1 MGKAQAGP
9 QQWPQ
14 ARGRCMMGVG
24 GEGMTGGA
32 AHTPQLVVVVVRWAG
47 QQLQLCSYTVAAS
60 VTTEEPTNEQTK
72 RERSIERTNE
82 RTNAFLVTS
91 SGATLAAAAAAAA
104 TSQTETESVGRSANR
119 RTADGHGHVTAAAA
133 A

>member
-1 MGKAQAGP
+1 
-9 QQWPQ
+9 
-14 ARGRCMMGVG
+14 MMGVG
-24 GEGMTGGA
+24 GEGREGREERGVDDRRGAA
-32 AHTPQLVVVVVRWAG
+32 AHTPQLVVVVVVRWAG

-72 RERSIERTNE
+72 RERSIERTN
-82 RTNAFLVTS
+82 AFLVTS

-104 TSQTETESVGRSANR
+104 TSQSETESVGRSANR
-119 RTADGHGHVTAAAA
+119 RTADGHGHGHVTAAAA